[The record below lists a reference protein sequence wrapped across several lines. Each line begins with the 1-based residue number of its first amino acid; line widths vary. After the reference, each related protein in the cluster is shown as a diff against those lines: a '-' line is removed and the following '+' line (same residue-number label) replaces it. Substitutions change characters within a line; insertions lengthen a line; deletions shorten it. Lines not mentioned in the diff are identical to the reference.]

1 MYDSHC
7 HLDFPELAGS
17 LERHLADARAR
28 GIEAWHV
35 PGCGPSQWRQLES
48 VRGVDGV
55 SLAVG
60 VHPGW
65 VGEVFSGAPPDE
77 APSAALED
85 AMQELSHELSRLGA
99 VALGE
104 CGLDRPRARAGG
116 ATREQQR
123 AAFEAQL
130 VLARERRLP
139 VVLHVVG
146 EHGAALEVLERVGRL
161 PAGGVVHGYS
171 GSAELVARYAG
182 LGLMIGLGTR
192 LTGTAARRA
201 RESLQRVPLEHLL
214 LETDA
219 PDQAPATGARF
230 DPNRRG
236 VPADFVAVVEEA
248 AQQRGLRAVELA
260 RITADNA
267 RRLFG

>member
-7 HLDFPELAGS
+7 HLDFPELVAD
-17 LERHLADARAR
+17 LERHLTEARAR

-35 PGCGPSQWRQLES
+35 PGCGPSQWPQLRA
-48 VRGVDGV
+48 VRGVEGV

-65 VGEVFSGAPPDE
+65 AGEVLPPTLGR
-77 APSAALED
+77 AARSAALDEG
-85 AMQELSHELSRLGA
+85 MVRLGEELSRLGA

-104 CGLDRPRARAGG
+104 CGLDRPRARSGG
-116 ATREQQR
+116 PSRDQQR
-123 AAFEAQL
+123 AVFEAQL

-171 GSAELVARYAG
+171 GSAELVARYVG
-182 LGLMIGLGTR
+182 LGLSIGLGNR

-201 RESLQRVPLEHLL
+201 RESLERVPLEHLL

-219 PDQAPATGARF
+219 PDQAPAVGDRF
-230 DPNRRG
+230 DPARRG
-236 VPADFVAVVEEA
+236 VPADLVEVVAEA
-248 AQQRGLRAVELA
+248 ARQRGLRRTELA
-260 RITADNA
+260 RITAENA